1 MTLGQSDSEAAKQHI
16 KPDIFK
22 SDAEKGKEGVQ
33 QDVRHVT
40 GNTHGHGHDALRQ
53 DTGGVTNALKPSGK
67 QSLGDQ
73 AEQLVDRAQAG
84 AQPNDTKSVTQQT
97 RDYVTPG
104 NDSAGAGGILNQIKN
119 KVTGNEHKGTH

>member
-16 KPDIFK
+16 KPDIFN
-22 SDAEKGKEGVQ
+22 
-33 QDVRHVT
+33 VT
-40 GNTHGHGHDALRQ
+40 GNTHGHGHDAFRQ
-53 DTGGVTNALKPSGK
+53 DTSGVTNALKPSGK

-119 KVTGNEHKGTH
+119 KITGNEHKGTH